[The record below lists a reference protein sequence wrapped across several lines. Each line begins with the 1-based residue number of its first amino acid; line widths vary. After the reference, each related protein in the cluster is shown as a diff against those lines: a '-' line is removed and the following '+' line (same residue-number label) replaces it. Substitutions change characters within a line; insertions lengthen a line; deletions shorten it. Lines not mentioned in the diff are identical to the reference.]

1 MHLERMPRPQ
11 TEVHGRT
18 AAALCLLLVLTAL
31 PASQLGAALRADDAA
46 VRADGNHA
54 RSLSAL
60 RFVENRGQFG
70 REGLLADARYLV
82 WGSGVYAFLSPTS
95 ITYVF
100 TRADVAQAPISEAS
114 GAPLRGDTEVDRL
127 LDRLRRTTLA
137 HDHLTVRFE
146 GARTDAVLA
155 AASAPTAH
163 FNYYLARAPEGITN
177 VPAHDA
183 LVVRDLYPGID
194 LVYDVASGMLK
205 TSFVVHPGADPA
217 RIRMTYAGG
226 STAIVDGALSSVT
239 GLGFLKESAPVCFEL
254 TAPML
259 ATGDGFPDIDAL
271 RTAPAGGTRPASS
284 YHMHDGAVGFTV
296 GPHDASRA
304 LVIDP
309 QILWGTY
316 YGGTSSEVGND
327 VAMSPTGPIVAGM
340 TTSTTGIATAGTY
353 QTVFTGPSSD
363 AFVAQFDAAGT
374 LVWGTYFGGASYE
387 GAKSVARD
395 ASGLIGFTGFT
406 ASTSGVAST
415 GAWQTAYAGGPQDA
429 FVALF
434 SASGGRIWSTYLGG
448 SGYEDGNGIAFDS
461 QGNVVV
467 TGWTSSTAGI
477 ATAGTHQSAM
487 AGGDDAF
494 IATFT
499 PAGARRWGTYL
510 GGSGSDWGEGVA
522 VDRYDNIV
530 VVGRTNSASG
540 IAVPMVQQPSYGGGP
555 FYGDGYVAMFDGTG
569 ARTWASYIGG
579 PGDDWATDV
588 AMTSDNDIVVTGYTE
603 SATFIASRGVHQ
615 ETLGGGEDA
624 FVVQYAPWGVRR
636 WGSYV
641 GGSGQDRG
649 RGVATVDSSY
659 VMITGFTKSP
669 NVIATPGAYQ
679 NGYNGGL
686 EGDAFIVE
694 LTTTG
699 VRVCGTYY
707 GGPGSDVGLKIAT
720 DALGYMYATGYTE
733 SMTGMATTGSWKD
746 VYGGMQDV
754 FLGRFDLCLKSEVT
768 SITIDAVAPGPYCAG
783 DSLLIP
789 FTVRGTF
796 AAGNVFTAYLS
807 DASGGFSAPAFLGQL
822 QGTTSGVIRCT
833 IPIDVPTGTGY
844 RVMIVSSSPY
854 QQSPPNDRSI
864 TIYFKPIA
872 EITPQQTVFLCPGR
886 SITLRANT
894 GAGLTYAWYSSE
906 SPNPIGTGSTL
917 VVDRTASYVVRV
929 TSPNGCSTLSLPTQ
943 VSVGLPPARAGD
955 DRTICTGASTV
966 LGDPLPGGQS
976 FYRYAWT
983 PTAGLNDPTIAKPT
997 ASPTRTTVYYLTQT
1011 DTSGC
1016 TGIDS
1021 VRVTVNPPIVF
1032 DLGPDLTLCQGES
1045 LQLRPDITSGLGP
1058 YEIIWS
1064 PTIGLSSPKDLNPRA
1079 APLVNT
1085 TYVLTLRDGAG
1096 CVGSDTVFIRVF
1108 PVTPPTVLA
1117 EGPTTFCK
1125 GDSVRLTAE
1134 AGYDAY
1140 SWSTGDTTRSAVVRV
1155 TGNHYVTVTDRN
1167 GCRVPSRAVFVNAI
1181 EPEIPKI
1188 TVWPSGT
1195 ICAGDSA
1202 VLTVEGVHRAYRWS
1216 GGQRT
1221 RSIVVRAAGTYSVSV
1236 LDTNGC
1242 TAGSVPVSIFVTPV
1256 PTPRASGPLTVCRN
1270 SRQLYTADAASPVT
1284 RTWRAVG
1291 GSVVAGQ
1298 GTAAATI
1305 AWGSGDSGLVI
1316 LSERFPTFSCESH
1329 DTLHIV
1335 IDTTF
1340 SPTVL
1345 TSGPRTFCDGDS
1357 IVLSLGPNIR
1367 SALWSTGDT
1376 TLTLVV
1382 RTSGRYSVIATD
1394 DGGCTGRSDPVDI
1407 LVQPV
1412 PRAAIT
1418 GDTLLCAGDLAAY
1431 TTVAPP
1437 GTSLHWSSTT
1447 GAIAGDS
1454 TAARVDIRWSAGG
1467 RDTLRLTV
1475 RDDVTGCA
1483 STSLLPLR
1491 ISAIATP
1498 RIIASQVSPI
1508 CRDDEVVLR
1517 AEPAGLLWL
1526 WSTGATADSIVVRN
1540 AGTYTLE
1547 ARNADGC
1554 TATAAPFTLD
1564 IVDPPT
1570 AAIAGPR
1577 ATCTG
1582 AISTFTTS
1590 VPVGDALRWSVSG
1603 GIVRSPLDESV
1614 LRVEWSASGSFL
1626 IVLEVERGPCR
1637 VHDTL
1642 RMTVSDRLV
1651 PVVMLSDTS
1660 TFCLGDSVMLT
1671 AAAGYPLYRWS
1682 TGETT
1687 RSITVRSSGSYSVF
1701 VDDGAGCTGTSAP
1714 VVVTVHAPAQPVITG
1729 PTSFCAGDT
1738 VTLSLGGATGAIL
1751 WSTGETTRSVR
1762 IAASAIVSVTVVDAN
1777 GCSAT
1782 SADHVM
1788 VMHPLPAVPVVTRTG
1803 PTLTSTPATAYQWY
1817 RDEQLLPGAT
1827 GRVLGGGTAGLY
1839 RVRITDAN
1847 GCTALSDTIGIPEA
1861 EEATALVE
1869 LPMLVAAPGD
1879 IIRMPVVLASTRNLD
1894 QALPTEVNARIVF
1907 DAGTLVPVPPTPTGI
1922 VRNGER
1928 VIDVRGAYAWPQD
1941 TLFTLL
1947 LRATLGAVQFT
1958 PVRIESMDWG
1968 STMVRTTTSDGGVT
1982 LVICEE
1988 GGARLFD
1995 ASGRVTLRQNH
2006 PNPFNATTVIE
2017 YETIEDGPVQLRI
2030 VDAAARTVAVLVDGE
2045 RAAGAYRVTFDA
2057 GQLASG
2063 TYLAVL
2069 QTASVVKTTVMLLAK

>member
-1 MHLERMPRPQ
+1 MPRA
-11 TEVHGRT
+11 RT
-18 AAALCLLLVLTAL
+18 DVRRGTGAALLLLLALHVLCT
-31 PASQLGAALRADDAA
+31 SQAAAALRADDAA
-46 VRADGNHA
+46 A
-54 RSLSAL
+54 REDVQVARGLSAL

-70 REGLLADARYLV
+70 SEGLLDDARYLV

-100 TRADVAQAPISEAS
+100 SRADVAQALISEAS
-114 GAPLRGDTEVDRL
+114 GAPLHGDTEVDRL

-137 HDHLTVRFE
+137 HERLTVRFD
-146 GARTDAVLA
+146 GARSDAVLA

-163 FNYYLARAPEGITN
+163 FNYYLTSAPEGITD

-194 LVYDVASGMLK
+194 LVYDVKSGVLK

-217 RIRMTYAGG
+217 RIRMSYTGG
-226 STAIVDGALSSVT
+226 ATAIVDGALSSVT
-239 GLGFLKESAPVCFEL
+239 GLGFVTESAPVCFEL
-254 TAPML
+254 DAPMR
-259 ATGDGFPDIDAL
+259 AAGGGFPDMDAL
-271 RTAPAGGTRPASS
+271 RTAPAGGTHPASS
-284 YHMHDGAVGFTV
+284 YIMEDGLVGFSV
-296 GPHDASRA
+296 ARHDASRV

-316 YGGTSSEVGND
+316 YGGSSSEVGND

-374 LVWGTYFGGASYE
+374 LVWGTYFGGPSYE

-406 ASTSGVAST
+406 ASTSGVASA
-415 GAWQTAYAGGPQDA
+415 GAWQTAYAGGAQDA

-448 SGYEDGNGIAFDS
+448 GGYEDGNGIAFDS
-461 QGNVVV
+461 QGNVIV
-467 TGWTSSTAGI
+467 TGWTSSTSGI
-477 ATAGTHQSAM
+477 ATPGTHQSVM

-494 IATFT
+494 ITTFS

-522 VDRYDNIV
+522 VDMNDNIV

-624 FVVQYAPWGVRR
+624 FVAQYAPWGVRR

-641 GGSGQDRG
+641 GGTGQDRG

-669 NVIATPGAYQ
+669 NGIATPGAYQ

-707 GGPGSDVGLKIAT
+707 GGPGSDVGIKIAT

-746 VYGGMQDV
+746 VYGSMQDV

-807 DASGGFSAPAFLGQL
+807 DGAGGFSAPAFLGQL

-854 QQSPPNDRSI
+854 QQSPPNDRTI

-966 LGDPLPGGQS
+966 LGDPLPGGQT
-976 FYRYAWT
+976 FYRYSWT
-983 PTAGLNDPTIAKPT
+983 PTDGLNDPTIAKPT
-997 ASPTRTTVYYLTQT
+997 ASPTRTTVYYLTQS

-1032 DLGPDLTLCQGES
+1032 DLGADLTLCQGES
-1045 LQLRPDITSGLGP
+1045 LQLRPNITSGLGP

-1064 PTIGLSSPKDLNPRA
+1064 PTTGLSSPKDLNPRA
-1079 APLVNT
+1079 APPVST

-1096 CVGSDTVFIRVF
+1096 CVGTDSVFIRVF

-1140 SWSTGDTTRSAVVRV
+1140 SWSTGDTTRSAMVRV

-1167 GCRVPSRAVFVNAI
+1167 GCRVPSRTVFVHAI
-1181 EPEIPKI
+1181 EPEIPKV

-1221 RSIVVRAAGTYSVSV
+1221 RSIGNRAR
-1236 LDTNGC
+1236 LDLRH
-1242 TAGSVPVSIFVTPV
+1242 A
-1256 PTPRASGPLTVCRN
+1256 R
-1270 SRQLYTADAASPVT
+1270 ADAAYGGTAHRLPQLAPALHRRRRFARHAHVARGGRIGRRGSGHRGRDHRMGQRRQ
-1284 RTWRAVG
+1284 RTGHSLRALPHLLVREPRYAAHRDRHDLLADRTGLGSAHLLRRRQRRALARTEHPLRAV
-1291 GSVVAGQ
+1291 
-1298 GTAAATI
+1298 
-1305 AWGSGDSGLVI
+1305 
-1316 LSERFPTFSCESH
+1316 EHRRH
-1329 DTLHIV
+1329 DAHTRRAHKRTL
-1335 IDTTF
+1335 
-1340 SPTVL
+1340 
-1345 TSGPRTFCDGDS
+1345 
-1357 IVLSLGPNIR
+1357 LGHRHRRRRMHRPQR
-1367 SALWSTGDT
+1367 SRRHSRPA
-1376 TLTLVV
+1376 
-1382 RTSGRYSVIATD
+1382 
-1394 DGGCTGRSDPVDI
+1394 
-1407 LVQPV
+1407 
-1412 PRAAIT
+1412 RAARR
-1418 GDTLLCAGDLAAY
+1418 D
-1431 TTVAPP
+1431 
-1437 GTSLHWSSTT
+1437 H
-1447 GAIAGDS
+1447 
-1454 TAARVDIRWSAGG
+1454 G
-1467 RDTLRLTV
+1467 RHR
-1475 RDDVTGCA
+1475 
-1483 STSLLPLR
+1483 
-1491 ISAIATP
+1491 
-1498 RIIASQVSPI
+1498 
-1508 CRDDEVVLR
+1508 
-1517 AEPAGLLWL
+1517 
-1526 WSTGATADSIVVRN
+1526 
-1540 AGTYTLE
+1540 
-1547 ARNADGC
+1547 
-1554 TATAAPFTLD
+1554 
-1564 IVDPPT
+1564 
-1570 AAIAGPR
+1570 
-1577 ATCTG
+1577 
-1582 AISTFTTS
+1582 
-1590 VPVGDALRWSVSG
+1590 ALRG
-1603 GIVRSPLDESV
+1603 RP
-1614 LRVEWSASGSFL
+1614 R
-1626 IVLEVERGPCR
+1626 R
-1637 VHDTL
+1637 VHDRRASRHL
-1642 RMTVSDRLV
+1642 PALGEHDRRDRGRQYRCARRDPLERGWPRHAASDRARRRDRMRV
-1651 PVVMLSDTS
+1651 DEPP
-1660 TFCLGDSVMLT
+1660 
-1671 AAAGYPLYRWS
+1671 AAAHFR
-1682 TGETT
+1682 
-1687 RSITVRSSGSYSVF
+1687 
-1701 VDDGAGCTGTSAP
+1701 DH
-1714 VVVTVHAPAQPVITG
+1714 HAAHRGI
-1729 PTSFCAGDT
+1729 
-1738 VTLSLGGATGAIL
+1738 AIL
-1751 WSTGETTRSVR
+1751 TDLPRRRSR
-1762 IAASAIVSVTVVDAN
+1762 AARRACGTPLALVHRRHRRQHHRARRGQLHARGAQCRRMHCHGRTLHARRRR
-1777 GCSAT
+1777 
-1782 SADHVM
+1782 SADRRDHGTARHLHRCDLHLHDLRACGGCPALVRLRR
-1788 VMHPLPAVPVVTRTG
+1788 HRALAHGRALPARRMVRQRKLPHRARGRTRTL
-1803 PTLTSTPATAYQWY
+1803 PRARHPADDCQRPA
-1817 RDEQLLPGAT
+1817 RAGGHALRHIHLLPG
-1827 GRVLGGGTAGLY
+1827 
-1839 RVRITDAN
+1839 
-1847 GCTALSDTIGIPEA
+1847 
-1861 EEATALVE
+1861 
-1869 LPMLVAAPGD
+1869 
-1879 IIRMPVVLASTRNLD
+1879 
-1894 QALPTEVNARIVF
+1894 
-1907 DAGTLVPVPPTPTGI
+1907 
-1922 VRNGER
+1922 
-1928 VIDVRGAYAWPQD
+1928 
-1941 TLFTLL
+1941 
-1947 LRATLGAVQFT
+1947 
-1958 PVRIESMDWG
+1958 
-1968 STMVRTTTSDGGVT
+1968 
-1982 LVICEE
+1982 
-1988 GGARLFD
+1988 
-1995 ASGRVTLRQNH
+1995 
-2006 PNPFNATTVIE
+2006 
-2017 YETIEDGPVQLRI
+2017 
-2030 VDAAARTVAVLVDGE
+2030 
-2045 RAAGAYRVTFDA
+2045 
-2057 GQLASG
+2057 
-2063 TYLAVL
+2063 
-2069 QTASVVKTTVMLLAK
+2069 